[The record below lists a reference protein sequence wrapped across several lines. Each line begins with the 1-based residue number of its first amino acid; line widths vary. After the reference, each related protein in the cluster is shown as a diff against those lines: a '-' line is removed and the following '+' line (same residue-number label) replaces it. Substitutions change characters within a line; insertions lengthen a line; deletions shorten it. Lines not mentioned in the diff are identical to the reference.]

1 MEVVIAGSH
10 GLIGSALR
18 SHLAEHGH
26 RVRLLVRGAPN
37 GPDEFR
43 WDPRA
48 GTIDESAVAGA
59 DVAVNLAGAG
69 VGDHRWTTQ
78 YKREILESRTRT
90 TRTLGHVL
98 ATVPGAPR
106 TWVQASAI
114 GYYGDRGDE
123 VLTEDSPRGQ
133 GSLAEVVETWEAE
146 TAEAAAAGV
155 RVAHLRSGLVFS
167 RRGGALGRLLP
178 ILRLGVGGRLGSGE
192 QFWSWISLED
202 EVRAIT
208 HVMTVPLSGP
218 VNATAPAPTRHR
230 EVVAALAAALHRP
243 AVLPVPAAAL
253 RLALGQF
260 ASDILGSQR
269 VLPEV
274 LTESGF
280 EFHHGDVTEVAE
292 WVTGVPARPR

>member
-69 VGDHRWTTQ
+69 VGDHRWTEQ

-90 TRTLGHVL
+90 TRTLGHAL
-98 ATVPGAPR
+98 ATVPGAPL

-123 VLTEDSPRGQ
+123 VLTEASPRGQ
-133 GSLAEVVETWEAE
+133 GFLAEVVETWEAE

-167 RRGGALGRLLP
+167 RRARAHPAPRGR
-178 ILRLGVGGRLGSGE
+178 RGSC
-192 QFWSWISLED
+192 
-202 EVRAIT
+202 RR
-208 HVMTVPLSGP
+208 
-218 VNATAPAPTRHR
+218 PAPTRGAAGAGGGAPARTRAVRERHPRLATSPAGSAHGERLRVPSRRRDRGRRVGHGRAGSTGLTRQLPRVQVRSRTTR
-230 EVVAALAAALHRP
+230 EVADA
-243 AVLPVPAAAL
+243 
-253 RLALGQF
+253 
-260 ASDILGSQR
+260 GSSR
-269 VLPEV
+269 STCP
-274 LTESGF
+274 SG
-280 EFHHGDVTEVAE
+280 
-292 WVTGVPARPR
+292 PSSR

>member
-98 ATVPGAPR
+98 ATVPGA
-106 TWVQASAI
+106 
-114 GYYGDRGDE
+114 G
-123 VLTEDSPRGQ
+123 
-133 GSLAEVVETWEAE
+133 
-146 TAEAAAAGV
+146 
-155 RVAHLRSGLVFS
+155 
-167 RRGGALGRLLP
+167 
-178 ILRLGVGGRLGSGE
+178 
-192 QFWSWISLED
+192 LED
-202 EVRAIT
+202 LPLVLRGP
-208 HVMTVPLSGP
+208 TV
-218 VNATAPAPTRHR
+218 V
-230 EVVAALAAALHRP
+230 
-243 AVLPVPAAAL
+243 
-253 RLALGQF
+253 
-260 ASDILGSQR
+260 
-269 VLPEV
+269 
-274 LTESGF
+274 
-280 EFHHGDVTEVAE
+280 
-292 WVTGVPARPR
+292 

>member
-18 SHLAEHGH
+18 SHIAEHGH

-114 GYYGDRGDE
+114 GYYGD
-123 VLTEDSPRGQ
+123 L
-133 GSLAEVVETWEAE
+133 SLIHISEPT
-146 TAEAAAAGV
+146 
-155 RVAHLRSGLVFS
+155 
-167 RRGGALGRLLP
+167 
-178 ILRLGVGGRLGSGE
+178 RLGM
-192 QFWSWISLED
+192 ISY
-202 EVRAIT
+202 
-208 HVMTVPLSGP
+208 
-218 VNATAPAPTRHR
+218 
-230 EVVAALAAALHRP
+230 
-243 AVLPVPAAAL
+243 AVFCLKKKKKKKK
-253 RLALGQF
+253 QK
-260 ASDILGSQR
+260 
-269 VLPEV
+269 
-274 LTESGF
+274 
-280 EFHHGDVTEVAE
+280 
-292 WVTGVPARPR
+292 